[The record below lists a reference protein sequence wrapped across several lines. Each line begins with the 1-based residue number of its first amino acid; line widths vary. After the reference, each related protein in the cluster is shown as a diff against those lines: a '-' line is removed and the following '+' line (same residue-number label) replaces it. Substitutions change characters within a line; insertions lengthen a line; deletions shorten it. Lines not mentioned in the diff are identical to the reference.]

1 MNDIQKLY
9 EIAKSTN
16 NDELLKYIAEQ
27 NPVEYKKLQKASGS
41 SGKRGRP
48 KKTIVVND
56 EPKQATPSRI
66 LDISKFKLNKDKS
79 STARQP
85 LSRGTPVKWRGNQ
98 WSDDGVSDKGIENIT
113 PKVKPVPR
121 TRPKY
126 QPVSIVCSKCNEQVM
141 IDSTHIRDNFICDS
155 CIEQRVKRA
164 SRS

>member
-1 MNDIQKLY
+1 MNDIKKLY

-27 NPVEYKKLQKASGS
+27 NPVEYKKLQKSSRS

-48 KKTIVVND
+48 KKTIAVND

-66 LDISKFKLNKDKS
+66 LDISKFQLNKDKS

-121 TRPKY
+121 TREKY
-126 QPVSIVCSKCNEQVM
+126 QTVSITCTKCNEQVM
-141 IDSTHIRDNFICDS
+141 IDSTHIRENFMCDS